1 MLNLSERKFRLQ
13 LFAEDGAG
21 GASGADTAGND
32 NNAAADQDKETKD
45 AKDTKS
51 DKGADEK
58 KYSDADLDEII
69 NKKFAKW
76 QDKKQKEVEEAEKLA
91 KMSAEEKIAH
101 ERDKLKEE
109 LAELKREKS
118 LAEMSKTARKLLS
131 EKNITV
137 SDDLLS
143 LMVTTDATE
152 TKAAID
158 SFAKLFNESVENA
171 VKERL
176 RGEVPKAGTGGSA
189 PISEIDKRIKKYQ

>member
-1 MLNLSERKFRLQ
+1 MLKLSERKFRLQ
-13 LFAEDGAG
+13 LFAEGDAG
-21 GASGADTAGND
+21 SGDATGTDTAEKID
-32 NNAAADQDKETKD
+32 TAAADQGKGAKD
-45 AKDTKS
+45 AKDTKA
-51 DKGADEK
+51 ADEK

-101 ERDKLKEE
+101 ERDKLKQE
-109 LAELKREKS
+109 LDDLKREKALS
-118 LAEMSKTARKLLS
+118 EMSKTARKLLG

-137 SDDLLS
+137 SDELLS

-158 SFAKLFNESVENA
+158 SFTKLFNESVENA

-176 RGEVPKAGTGGSA
+176 RGEVPKVGTGGSA